1 MLDDNKT
8 HEDYRSSSSSRMG
21 RHRGLP
27 YVLGMQIMMEK
38 NVQQDDVEMFFIESI
53 LTIYLN
59 FIIHLYIFIYIDSHR
74 KSKLYKL
81 IIHFLPP

>member
-27 YVLGMQIMMEK
+27 SKKDE
-38 NVQQDDVEMFFIESI
+38 VEMFFIQSI

-59 FIIHLYIFIYIDSHR
+59 FIMGI
-74 KSKLYKL
+74 
-81 IIHFLPP
+81 PEE

>member
-27 YVLGMQIMMEK
+27 YELGMHIMIEK
-38 NVQQDDVEMFFIESI
+38 IVQKIRRSKVFYSI
-53 LTIYLN
+53 NSYN
-59 FIIHLYIFIYIDSHR
+59 IFEFHNRCI
-74 KSKLYKL
+74 
-81 IIHFLPP
+81 

>member
-27 YVLGMQIMMEK
+27 YELGMQIMMEK
-38 NVQQDDVEMFFIESI
+38 IVQKRRRGNVFYSI
-53 LTIYLN
+53 NSYNIFEFHNGYIYW
-59 FIIHLYIFIYIDSHR
+59 
-74 KSKLYKL
+74 KSKLYNL
-81 IIHFLPP
+81 IIHFLPSWQL

>member
-27 YVLGMQIMMEK
+27 YELGMQIMMK
-38 NVQQDDVEMFFIESI
+38 KMFKKDDVEMFLIQSI
-53 LTIYLN
+53 LIIYLN
-59 FIIHLYIFIYIDSHR
+59 FIVGAYYILYIY
-74 KSKLYKL
+74 
-81 IIHFLPP
+81 

>member
-27 YVLGMQIMMEK
+27 YELGMQIMMEK
-38 NVQQDDVEMFFIESI
+38 NVQKDDVEMFLFNQF
-53 LTIYLN
+53 LQ
-59 FIIHLYIFIYIDSHR
+59 YI
-74 KSKLYKL
+74 
-81 IIHFLPP
+81 

>member
-27 YVLGMQIMMEK
+27 YELGMQIMMK
-38 NVQQDDVEMFFIESI
+38 KIVQK
-53 LTIYLN
+53 
-59 FIIHLYIFIYIDSHR
+59 R
-74 KSKLYKL
+74 RR
-81 IIHFLPP
+81 

>member
-27 YVLGMQIMMEK
+27 FELGMQIMMK
-38 NVQQDDVEMFFIESI
+38 KMFKKDDVEIFFIQSI

-59 FIIHLYIFIYIDSHR
+59 FIMG
-74 KSKLYKL
+74 
-81 IIHFLPP
+81 PPEE

>member
-27 YVLGMQIMMEK
+27 YELGMQIMMEK
-38 NVQQDDVEMFFIESI
+38 IAQK
-53 LTIYLN
+53 
-59 FIIHLYIFIYIDSHR
+59 R
-74 KSKLYKL
+74 RR
-81 IIHFLPP
+81 